1 MPRGFPLFVLA
12 FCLLVFLAWLGL
24 SITQQ
29 DRVIETE
36 ITIAAPPESVWRI
49 LTDTGN
55 YAMWNP
61 FILTLSGI
69 LAEDEKLHVT
79 VRPPGDS
86 EMDFVARIITITPNR
101 ELAWRGGLA
110 VPGFFTGD
118 HRFVLEPTGDGRTK
132 LKQSEHFY
140 GLLVG
145 PMFAGMLDRTEIGFR
160 AMNEALKAR
169 CEAHP

>member
-12 FCLLVFLAWLGL
+12 FCLVIFFCWIGL
-24 SITQQ
+24 TITHE
-29 DRVIETE
+29 DRTIDTE
-36 ITIAAPPESVWRI
+36 ITIAAPPEAVWRI

-61 FILTLSGI
+61 FILTLSGT
-69 LAEDEKLHVT
+69 LSDGEKLHVT

-86 EMDFVARIITITPNR
+86 EMDFVVRIVTITPNR

-110 VPGFFTGD
+110 VPGIFTGE
-118 HRFVLEPTGDGRTK
+118 HRFLLEPIGDGRTK
-132 LKQSEHFY
+132 LKQSEHFS

-145 PMFAGMLDRTEIGFR
+145 PLFAGMLDRTEVGFR

-169 CEAHP
+169 CEVRP